1 MLIRVLM
8 LLLLASSLFA
18 GELNDKWPPGKTE
31 KMTYEI
37 KILKPNEVINYN
49 YVEITRS
56 NDGKNIFHVR
66 QTLEMPIQSIKIISE
81 EKYSAG
87 DLNLISSSNK
97 FFLPPGALASL
108 GVDTLV
114 IEAVRKGDSLYITS
128 NSDKG
133 PSETLAL
140 ESGVMTSAGSHL
152 AIRDMNL
159 ETGRVYKYSY
169 INLLRFTGK
178 SYQIQDVTDSVL
190 NIEKITTPIGTFDC
204 YKVRNRIPGAVGFSY
219 YTADYKHIPL
229 LIELLDPESNETIMT
244 LTLQEY
250 E

>member
-49 YVEITRS
+49 YV
-56 NDGKNIFHVR
+56 
-66 QTLEMPIQSIKIISE
+66 
-81 EKYSAG
+81 
-87 DLNLISSSNK
+87 ISSSNK

-140 ESGVMTSAGSHL
+140 ESGVMTSAGSQL